1 MGVARAGSFPI
12 VIASPAIAA
21 PVIPEAADSTPA
33 TQRVARWSFPDAPN
47 PADVAALMASLHL
60 PQHACQLL
68 VRRGYADSESAKTY
82 LRPRLEH
89 LHDAALMRGM
99 SDATNRLARAV
110 RDGELICVHGDYDV
124 DGICSTTILVR
135 TLRAFGARVMPFI
148 PRRIE
153 DGYDLSMAGVNA
165 AIGAGATLLVTCDCG
180 TNAVQPVRAAHEA
193 GIDVIITDHHLPSGP
208 LPDCVAVLNPRQ
220 PECAY
225 PDKELAAVG
234 IAFKLALALAR
245 SLAQSDGFI
254 YRMLDLVALATIADI
269 APLRGENRIMS
280 RIGLKVLADS
290 ENVGL
295 RALTRAAGLEGKP
308 LTAGRVGY
316 VLAPRLNAVGRL
328 AHALRGVELLLT
340 DSENEANAIARDFEE
355 LNRRRQAI
363 DRDTVTEAM
372 RLIDRIDLDVT
383 YGLVLAEHGWHPGVI
398 GIVASRVVEQVC
410 RPTVLVAIS
419 GEEGKGSG
427 RSIPSFD
434 LHAGLSDCRDLLVR
448 FGGHRAAAGV
458 TVRADRIPDF
468 TDRFNRVAMDRLTP
482 DDLIHEVR
490 IDLEIAL
497 SDANASFE
505 SLLRHF
511 EPFGTGNPSPVLVT
525 RNVML
530 ACPARSVGEGH
541 AKLRLSAGGAELDAI
556 GFGLASLARTIPVGT
571 TFDVAFRLESDDWNG
586 GKRLQAKLAG
596 IRF

>member
-1 MGVARAGSFPI
+1 MT
-12 VIASPAIAA
+12 ASPPLSAPPAI
-21 PVIPEAADSTPA
+21 PDSDDSA
-33 TQRVARWSFPDAPN
+33 RVTQRVTRWSFPSAPN
-47 PADVAALMASLHL
+47 YADVAALMAALHL
-60 PQHACQLL
+60 PEHACSLL
-68 VRRGYADSESAKTY
+68 VRRGCPDPESATSY

-89 LHDAALMRGM
+89 LHDAALMLGM
-99 SDATNRLARAV
+99 SDAISRLVRAV
-110 RDGELICVHGDYDV
+110 RDGELICIHGDYDV

-153 DGYDLSMAGVNA
+153 DGYDLSMAGIKA
-165 AIGAGATLLVTCDCG
+165 AIGAGVKLLVTCDCG
-180 TNAVQPVRAAHEA
+180 TNAVDPVRHANEA
-193 GIDVIITDHHLPSGP
+193 GIDVIISDHHLPSGP
-208 LPDCVAVLNPRQ
+208 LPDCIAVLNPRQ
-220 PECAY
+220 PGCGY
-225 PDKELAAVG
+225 PDKELAAAG

-245 SLAQSDGFI
+245 ALAQSDGFI

-269 APLRGENRIMS
+269 APLRGENRVMA
-280 RIGLKVLADS
+280 RYGLKVLAES

-295 RALTRAAGLEGKP
+295 RALIRAAGLDGKP

-328 AHALRGVELLLT
+328 AHAMRGVELLMT
-340 DSENEANAIARDFEE
+340 HSENEANGIARELEE

-363 DRDTVTEAM
+363 DRDTVTQAM
-372 RLIDRIDLDVT
+372 RLVDQIDLDST

-398 GIVASRVVEQVC
+398 GIVASRVVEHVC
-410 RPTVLVAIS
+410 RPTVLVALN

-458 TVRADRIPDF
+458 TVR
-468 TDRFNRVAMDRLTP
+468 TDHVSAFAERFNRVAVERLTA
-482 DDLIHEVR
+482 DDLLHEVR
-490 IDLEIAL
+490 IDLEIPL
-497 SDANASFE
+497 SDANIGLQ

-530 ACPARSVGEGH
+530 ACPARTVGDGH
-541 AKLRLSAGGAELDAI
+541 AKLRLSADGTELDAI
-556 GFGLASLARTIPVGT
+556 GFGLASLARTIPAGAS
-571 TFDVAFRLESDDWNG
+571 FDIAFRLESDDWNG
-586 GKRLQAKLAG
+586 GKRLQAKLAA
-596 IRF
+596 IRL